1 MTDPLDVDKKKK
13 KKGQITSI
21 PETDNE
27 NDHTDLDEIK
37 LQSAITVTEPPSA
50 KTLNYN
56 NS

>member
-27 NDHTDLDEIK
+27 NDHTDLDENK
-37 LQSAITVTEPPSA
+37 LQSAITVTAPPSA